1 MKPQNKTLKAI
12 AVVILI
18 AAGIMYNSGLNPLRN
33 VNLETKNAEIV
44 TDNEIFQNR
53 SLFSY
58 TVLVFFSGVKNLI
71 LSH

>member
-12 AVVILI
+12 AVVMLI
-18 AAGIMYNSGLNPLRN
+18 AAGIMYNSGLNPLRS
-33 VNLETKNAEIV
+33 VTQETKNAEMV
-44 TDNEIFQNR
+44 SDNETLQNR

-58 TVLVFFSGVKNLI
+58 TVLVIFSGVKNLI